1 MGQGR
6 FGKGMKTTAVGML
19 AAVVAIMLLDCLFP
33 FPVQIACS
41 PVLYAKNGEVLHVK
55 LSADE
60 KWRIRTLRSEVSPQ
74 FIDLLLWKEDRF
86 FYYHPGVNPLALF
99 RALWNNT
106 IKQRRTSGAS
116 TITMQVARML
126 NRQPRTVIAK
136 ITEIFRALQ
145 IEWHYSKEEILDFYL
160 QLLPYGG
167 NVEGVKSAS
176 LFWLN
181 KTPEQLSLA
190 EGVMLAIIPNQ
201 PNALHPLRKPAKLQK
216 ERDKWLLR
224 LKRGNKIS
232 ATAYGEAVK
241 EPIPAQVYAMPR
253 DAPHYANRLLSATGE
268 DVHTFLI
275 PEIQRKAE
283 QLTREYVQ
291 SLLSRQIHNA
301 AVLIIHNPSMQIAGY
316 VGSADFNRNTDG
328 GQVDGIRAIRQPG
341 SALKPFI
348 YGHAIDLGKITP
360 KSVLYDVPQH
370 FNGFAPENFD
380 QRFHGSVSAEYALSN
395 SLNIPAV
402 QLLHD
407 MGVDEMTGLL
417 IRAGC
422 TRIEKDRRKL
432 GLSLALGGC
441 GVSLEEMTTLYAM
454 LANEGKYHRVS
465 RTTADSLGR
474 PDSLFSASSS
484 FMITDMLSSIA
495 RPDLPVNWEQSKSL
509 PRIAW
514 KTGTSYGR
522 RDAWSIGYNKEYTIG
537 VWCGNFSGQGSPELS
552 GAEVAT
558 PLLFALFQTI
568 DFQSANIRPEM
579 PAVCS
584 FRYVCPQTGLPPA
597 ETCEQQV
604 MDYYIPLVSP
614 ASLCNHQQMVD
625 VDIKSKISYCIRCR
639 PENGY
644 RSLYFPNLPAVY
656 RSWLDEQRIP
666 YAAAPPHNP
675 DCEKTIDQQGP
686 EIVSPLA
693 NGEYLLNELEPEPI
707 ALRCLAPSGV
717 KLVFWSVN
725 DRLVK
730 KCSPQQTVFYLPE
743 EGRIKI
749 SCTDDQGRNA
759 DVRIIVKK
767 IKW

>member
-1 MGQGR
+1 MRGNHIR
-6 FGKGMKTTAVGML
+6 VGL
-19 AAVVAIMLLDCLFP
+19 KITGTGILVIALLFLLLDFLFP
-33 FPVQIACS
+33 CSVQIAYS

-74 FIDLLLWKEDRF
+74 FIDWLLWKEDRF
-86 FYYHPGVNPLALF
+86 FYYHPGVNPMALF

-126 NRQPRTVIAK
+126 NRQPRSVTAK

-176 LFWLN
+176 LLWLN
-181 KTPEQLSLA
+181 KTPDQLSVA
-190 EGVMLAIIPNQ
+190 EAEMLTIIPNR
-201 PNALHPLRKPAKLQK
+201 PNALHPLRQPGALQQ
-216 ERDKWLLR
+216 ERDRWLLR
-224 LKRGNKIS
+224 LKQAGKIS
-232 ATAYGEAVK
+232 AKAYREAVR
-241 EPIPAQVYAMPR
+241 EPVPTRRYAMPR

-268 DVHTFLI
+268 DVYSFLV

-283 QLTREYVQ
+283 QLTREHVQ

-301 AVLIIHNPSMQIAGY
+301 AVMIIHNPSMQIVGY
-316 VGSADFNRNTDG
+316 VGSADFNRNSDG

-341 SALKPFI
+341 SALKPFL

-360 KSVLYDVPQH
+360 KSALYDVPQQ

-380 QRFHGSVSAEYALSN
+380 QRFHGRVSAEYALSN

-402 QLLHD
+402 HLLHD

-422 TRIEKDRRKL
+422 ARIAKDRRKL

-454 LANEGKYHRVS
+454 LANEGKYHRAQ

-474 PDSLFSASSS
+474 KDSLLSVSAT

-537 VWCGNFSGQGSPELS
+537 VWCGNFSGQGSPDLS
-552 GAEVAT
+552 GAEIAT

-568 DFQSANIRPEM
+568 DFQSANVRPEM
-579 PAVCS
+579 PATCS
-584 FRYVCPQTGLPPA
+584 FRYVCPQSGLPPA

-604 MDYYIPLVSP
+604 MDYYIPLLSP
-614 ASLCNHQQMVD
+614 ASTCTHQLRQ
-625 VDIKSKISYCIRCR
+625 DIEAKGRFTYCARCK

-644 RSLYFPNLPAVY
+644 RSVYYPNLPAVY
-656 RSWLDEQRIP
+656 RAWLDEERIP

-675 DCEKTIDQQGP
+675 DCEKLTDSQGP

-707 ALRCLAPSGV
+707 ALRCLATSGV
-717 KLVFWSVN
+717 KQVFWSVN

-759 DVRIIVKK
+759 DVRIVVNK